1 MWQAPVRGFCQGEE
15 NAVLPWAPG
24 GCGVVGQGWGWGG
37 MGLVVAFTPRLLILN
52 PKIRGMQESCKFFK
66 LAMVSSHQSLFSQ
79 DNAVQKKA
87 ELRNPLSCGLKCR

>member
-1 MWQAPVRGFCQGEE
+1 MQCS
-15 NAVLPWAPG
+15 PG
-24 GCGVVGQGWGWGG
+24 LQEDVAGMGLGWGWGGMGLGVGWVWGG
-37 MGLVVAFTPRLLILN
+37 MGLVVAFTPRMLILN

>member
-24 GCGVVGQGWGWGG
+24 GCGVVGWGWGWDGVRVGWGWWWDRGGGG
-37 MGLVVAFTPRLLILN
+37 MGMVVAFTLRMLILN

-66 LAMVSSHQSLFSQ
+66 LAMVSSH
-79 DNAVQKKA
+79 
-87 ELRNPLSCGLKCR
+87 